1 MRIDRIAK
9 GSPVSAAAINR
20 MAEAVERGT
29 PGIAF
34 GGGGGGNSFG
44 GGWHI
49 RRRPSLLSSGS
60 LDLSQFA
67 FGVTIDGAVATVA
80 AGYVYRGHRDVIA
93 VATADVT
100 ITATDQYIPLAVN
113 ATAGTAAIETPTTTL
128 PQPDSTTFRIWLV
141 KCTLSG
147 GAAEIATIGHVG
159 NLYLPGVGA

>member
-1 MRIDRIAK
+1 MRLPTAMPSDALAA
-9 GSPVSAAAINR
+9 SAINLLSANLAGAAIR
-20 MAEAVERGT
+20 TGSRTTRG
-29 PGIAF
+29 
-34 GGGGGGNSFG
+34 SFP
-44 GGWHI
+44 
-49 RRRPSLLSSGS
+49 RRRMSFLSGES

-67 FGVTIDGAVATVA
+67 FGVTIAGAVATVA

-100 ITATDQYIPLAVN
+100 ITATDQFIPLAVN
-113 ATAGTAAIETPTTTL
+113 VTAGTAAIETPTTTL

>member
-1 MRIDRIAK
+1 MRLDRISK
-9 GSPVSAAAINR
+9 GSPVSAAAVNR
-20 MAEAVERGT
+20 MAEAVERSA

-34 GGGGGGNSFG
+34 SGGGGGNSFG

-60 LDLSQFA
+60 LDLAKFA
-67 FGVTIDGAVATVA
+67 FGVTFDGATATVN
-80 AGYVYRGHRDVIA
+80 AGCVYRGHRDVIV
-93 VATADVT
+93 VAETDVT

>member
-9 GSPVSAAAINR
+9 GSPVSAAAVNR
-20 MAEAVERGT
+20 MAEAVERSA

-113 ATAGTAAIETPTTTL
+113 VTAGTAAIETPTTTL

-147 GAAEIATIGHVG
+147 GAAEIAAIGHVG